1 MSGENSDQKYA
12 GAVALEAPKKRGRP
26 TKAEKEAREAEL
38 AQEAA
43 RVLES
48 IATNAP
54 RRRGRP
60 SNAEKQAREAAQ
72 AAMENIVN
80 APRKR
85 GRPSKNDLAARAAAQ
100 AAMETISGA
109 PRKRGRPSKAEKEA
123 HEAALIAGAAAIIDV
138 LPTVLQGNVEHPP
151 LPEDRTEHELAP
163 EPLVDAPPEPEPS
176 AETAPEF
183 EPVVETAPELEPA
196 VETASEP
203 EPSVETAPAEEP
215 PMENEAVQAVSAA
228 APEEA
233 VAVPEEAVVCA
244 PSMAES
250 EEKQGS
256 KVRGRR
262 AKKRAKRKAARAAKD
277 ETPVVDFTEASAPSG
292 VAEEAAM
299 PAQGGVAV
307 AVAEPAVQEPQEAAQ
322 ETPEESFEEADEDA
336 EDVFIPTG
344 RKAAFHFS
352 FWPTIVLAYIF
363 PALGALTFIVP
374 DFASYF
380 YVASALCVFV
390 PVGILIL
397 AVVLYFSLYEKNYY
411 LSKGFLWGA
420 VVSVA
425 LPVIVTL
432 VAFGKCVA
440 RLMA

>member
-138 LPTVLQGNVEHPP
+138 LPTVLQGNVEHTL
-151 LPEDRTEHELAP
+151 LPECETEHELAP
-163 EPLVDAPPEPEPS
+163 ELETHTELEPVFEAAPEPEPS
-176 AETAPEF
+176 
-183 EPVVETAPELEPA
+183 VETAPELEPA
-196 VETASEP
+196 VETAPAP

-262 AKKRAKRKAARAAKD
+262 AKKRAKREAARAAKD
-277 ETPVVDFTEASAPSG
+277 ETPAVDFTEASAPSG